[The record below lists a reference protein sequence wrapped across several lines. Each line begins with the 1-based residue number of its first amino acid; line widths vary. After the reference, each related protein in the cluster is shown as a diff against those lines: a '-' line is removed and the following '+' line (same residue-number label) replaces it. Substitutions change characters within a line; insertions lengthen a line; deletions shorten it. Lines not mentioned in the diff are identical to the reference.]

1 MIRKILFFIFLII
14 TSFNVQASSNV
25 VFIDINYII
34 EKSDSG
40 NQITEI
46 LKKKRDK
53 ETKKLKEKKMNL
65 KVKVIF

>member
-53 ETKKLKEKKMNL
+53 ESKKLKEKKI
-65 KVKVIF
+65 K

>member
-1 MIRKILFFIFLII
+1 MIRKILFFIFLIF

-46 LKKKRDK
+46 LKKKEIK
-53 ETKKLKEKKMNL
+53 SQKN
-65 KVKVIF
+65 